1 MRSYAKLGLAGL
13 LAMAAPVMAV
23 SSDSFDNSSSFVTSS
38 GFPSFGS
45 YAWDNPGSPQVPNV
59 RFDYGAATASSTA
72 TETWSAND
80 AANSAS
86 SGSLKLSWV
95 WNLAA
100 DGANSA
106 AFTLDLYNNPVTASA
121 LSFDIMIDPNST
133 PDTYGGYGFF
143 QVFTRDASYNDN
155 DTGSADGEFGNPN
168 FSSPASPGAGVWTH
182 VSIPLSGA
190 DSIIRAVTIQDFDS
204 SDRNITGP
212 ETIYIDNLTLTVPE
226 PASMSLLGI
235 GALAALRRR
244 RSV

>member
-1 MRSYAKLGLAGL
+1 MRKYAKLGLAGL

-23 SSDSFDNSSSFVTSS
+23 NSDSFDDSSSFVTSS

-59 RFDYGAATASSTA
+59 RFDYGSTTAASSA
-72 TETWSAND
+72 TETWSPND
-80 AANSAS
+80 AGGNPS
-86 SGSLKLSWV
+86 SGSLKLSWN
-95 WNLAA
+95 WNIAA

-133 PDTYGGYGFF
+133 PDAYNGYGYF
-143 QVFTRDASYNDN
+143 QVFTRDGSYNDN
-155 DTGSADGEFGNPN
+155 DTGSDDGEFGNPN
-168 FSSPASPGAGVWTH
+168 FSSPASPGTGVWTH
-182 VSIPLSGA
+182 VTIPLSGT
-190 DSIIRAVTIQDFDS
+190 DSVIRAVTIQDYDS
-204 SDRNITGP
+204 ADRNINGP

-226 PASMSLLGI
+226 PASMGLLGL
-235 GALAALRRR
+235 GAVAIVRRR